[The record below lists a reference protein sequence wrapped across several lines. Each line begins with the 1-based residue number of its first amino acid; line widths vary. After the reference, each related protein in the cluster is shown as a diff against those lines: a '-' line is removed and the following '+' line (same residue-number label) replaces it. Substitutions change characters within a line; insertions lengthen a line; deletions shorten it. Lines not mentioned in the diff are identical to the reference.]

1 MGIYGYSPPP
11 LSEEEKKRREENIK
25 INAQREKVFK
35 EMLLELYNLKNNS
48 PSTLAVEKEKCGRP
62 TYVKNYSI
70 TFYCPKCGGGVQ
82 QFIENKLVKIINS
95 GNQIYPAYSN
105 INCLTY
111 ESDTVKSSK
120 FKIKQSVGVL
130 IKEEENGDG
139 YIQMSGNRY
148 YFTSYAKET
157 YHYRKEQCEKDPI
170 FFLENIIRNSVG
182 REDEEKCDEIFSMN
196 WGYNYY
202 YYENPLRNFGKE
214 KVIKYYRCV
223 KCHFEYHLYK
233 PNDLYYLQIFNL
245 KKKEEKDKS
254 GNNEDKKEKEN

>member
-1 MGIYGYSPPP
+1 MGINGYSPPP

-82 QFIENKLVKIINS
+82 QIIENKLVKIINS

-139 YIQMSGNRY
+139 YIQMSGN
-148 YFTSYAKET
+148 
-157 YHYRKEQCEKDPI
+157 
-170 FFLENIIRNSVG
+170 
-182 REDEEKCDEIFSMN
+182 
-196 WGYNYY
+196 
-202 YYENPLRNFGKE
+202 
-214 KVIKYYRCV
+214 
-223 KCHFEYHLYK
+223 
-233 PNDLYYLQIFNL
+233 
-245 KKKEEKDKS
+245 
-254 GNNEDKKEKEN
+254 